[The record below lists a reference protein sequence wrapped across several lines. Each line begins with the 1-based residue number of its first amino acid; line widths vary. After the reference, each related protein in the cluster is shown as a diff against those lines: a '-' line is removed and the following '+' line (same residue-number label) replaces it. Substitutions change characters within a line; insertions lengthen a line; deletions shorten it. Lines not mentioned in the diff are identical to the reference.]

1 MKKNIVKIIC
11 LLVFTASIIAILSN
25 GYLLLDAYMNN
36 GLNFSDFVYLE
47 YFADLALTFS
57 FSFLE
62 INAGIVL
69 YKAIKSD
76 NSFEWYKSFPSVI
89 LAIITPIA
97 LSYLLTP

>member
-11 LLVFTASIIAILSN
+11 LLVFTASIIVILSN

-62 INAGIVL
+62 IKAGIGL

-76 NSFEWYKSFPSVI
+76 NRFEWYKSFPSVI
-89 LAIITPIA
+89 LAIITPIER
-97 LSYLLTP
+97 TFE